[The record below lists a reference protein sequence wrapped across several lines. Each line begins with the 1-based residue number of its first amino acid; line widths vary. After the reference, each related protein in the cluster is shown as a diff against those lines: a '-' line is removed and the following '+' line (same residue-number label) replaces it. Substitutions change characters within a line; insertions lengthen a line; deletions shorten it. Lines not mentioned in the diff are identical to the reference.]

1 MEKKSFQLGIL
12 FKNGKDQR
20 IIVLFRREKPTA
32 ERQDQR
38 PSPKT
43 RKHEIIAH
51 NLSLIISLEKLL
63 ATFMLLLVY
72 IDKNHY

>member
-1 MEKKSFQLGIL
+1 MEKIRGLL
-12 FKNGKDQR
+12 FHFGEK
-20 IIVLFRREKPTA
+20 KPTA